1 MAVYTVWTLGNCQY
15 GNSILSKTDERN
27 LPGRHIGYANGKKE
41 IPLVIAEFEAEEAR
55 KNSPEYLV
63 PQLNASLDV
72 AYKVWRINPNGESLL
87 DYFLRTGIGSN
98 RSYTLE
104 EVEEKYKCKFNGHKF
119 IIKEVN

>member
-1 MAVYTVWTLGNCQY
+1 MGNGEY

-55 KNSPEYLV
+55 QQTPEYLV
-63 PQLNASLDV
+63 PLINASLEN
-72 AYKVWRINPNGESLL
+72 AYRVWRINPNGESLL

-98 RSYTLE
+98 RSYTLQ
-104 EVEEKYKCKFNGHKF
+104 EVEEKYKCRFDGHKF
-119 IIKEVN
+119 IIKEVK